1 MPPGREKTMPK
12 CTMVEHKPLTQEER
26 FDQLRE
32 SIPKMGIKD
41 LVTLYGILM
50 SLKGWEK
57 DAALIKV
64 EIDKRLSNVVERAET
79 AL

>member
-1 MPPGREKTMPK
+1 
-12 CTMVEHKPLTQEER
+12 MVEHKPLTQEER
-26 FDQLRE
+26 FDQWRE

-50 SLKGWEK
+50 SLKGWEN
-57 DAALIKV
+57 DAALIKA